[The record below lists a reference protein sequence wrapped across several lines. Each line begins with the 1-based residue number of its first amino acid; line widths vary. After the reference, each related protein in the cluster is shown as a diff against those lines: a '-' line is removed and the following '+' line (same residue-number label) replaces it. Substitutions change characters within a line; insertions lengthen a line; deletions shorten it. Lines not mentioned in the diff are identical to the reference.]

1 VTEEASMREAC
12 TGLRSTTIL
21 AVRKAARVV
30 MACDGQVTFG
40 ETVMKHRANKLRFL
54 YQDQVLVGF
63 AGASADAFTLFEKLE
78 GRLEQFN
85 GNLARASVELAKDWR
100 LDKVLRRLEAM
111 LIAVDADHMLILSGT
126 GDVVEPD
133 HAVAAIGSGGPY
145 AYAAAL
151 ALLEHSTLDA
161 PSIAREAMKI
171 AASIC
176 LYTNEVINVEEIG
189 GSTA

>member
-1 VTEEASMREAC
+1 MNETPAVI
-12 TGLRSTTIL
+12 RSTTIL
-21 AVRKAARVV
+21 AVRKGENAV
-30 MACDGQVTFG
+30 MACDGQVTLG

-85 GNLARASVELAKDWR
+85 GNLPRASVELAKDWR
-100 LDKVLRRLEAM
+100 LDKALRRLEAM
-111 LIAVDADHMLILSGT
+111 LIAVDRDHMLILSGT

-133 HAVAAIGSGGPY
+133 RDVAAIGSGGPY

-151 ALLEHSTLDA
+151 ALLEHSDLDA
-161 PSIAREAMKI
+161 PSIATEAMKI

-176 LYTNEVINVEEIG
+176 LYTNEVITVEEIG
-189 GSTA
+189 SSTS

>member
-1 VTEEASMREAC
+1 MGKKPTPI
-12 TGLRSTTIL
+12 RSTTVL
-21 AVRKAARVV
+21 AVRKGDRAV
-30 MACDGQVTFG
+30 MACDGQVTLG
-40 ETVMKHRANKLRFL
+40 ETVMKHHANKLRFL

-63 AGASADAFTLFEKLE
+63 AGAGADAFTLFEKLE

-85 GNLARASVELAKDWR
+85 GNLPRASVELAKDWR
-100 LDKVLRRLEAM
+100 LDKALRRLEAM
-111 LIAVDADHMLILSGT
+111 LLAVNRDHMLILSGT

-151 ALLEHSTLDA
+151 ALLEHSALDA
-161 PSIAREAMKI
+161 PSIARKAMMI

-176 LYTNEVINVEEIG
+176 LYTNEVITVEEIG
-189 GSTA
+189 SSTS